1 MPGAVLNDQP
11 EAAEIPAGV
20 EGAERLRQVAN
31 RLKAEAFDPGSGR
44 MDYVRLADSEPYRH
58 YRRLAAGLRT
68 FDPNVLHG
76 QDERMA
82 FWLNL
87 YNALMV
93 DAVIRFGVRKS
104 VNEVR
109 GLFWRAAYQ
118 IGVLRFSLN
127 DIEHGI
133 LRADAGH
140 PAIPGAMTSSTASCA
155 PTPGIRPS
163 RGLTSP
169 QVTHDASSAY
179 SRSTPAFT
187 SRSTVPR
194 AAARPLPG
202 IAPTSWRL
210 NWTWPRQR
218 FSRMEASSAIWSGK
232 WSGSPGCFCGTP
244 PTSEASPW
252 PLARAS
258 RCLTLQHATS
268 GRDRRP
274 TC

>member
-93 DAVIRFGVRKS
+93 DAVIRFGVRTS

-118 IGVLRFSLN
+118 IGGLRFSLN

-140 PAIPGAMTSSTASCA
+140 PAIPGAHFAA
-155 PTPGIRPS
+155 GDP
-163 RGLTSP
+163 
-169 QVTHDASSAY
+169 
-179 SRSTPAFT
+179 
-187 SRSTVPR
+187 PR
-194 AAARPLPG
+194 RLSLLARPPHSLLAPLCLAQLP
-202 IAPTSWRL
+202 AH
-210 NWTWPRQR
+210 
-218 FSRMEASSAIWSGK
+218 
-232 WSGSPGCFCGTP
+232 
-244 PTSEASPW
+244 
-252 PLARAS
+252 
-258 RCLTLQHATS
+258 CLVS
-268 GRDRRP
+268 RRP
-274 TC
+274 VGS

>member
-140 PAIPGAMTSSTASCA
+140 PAIPGAHFAAGDPRRRLSLLALDPRIHFALHCASRSCPPIA
-155 PTPGIRPS
+155 WYRADRLPMELDLAAGNFLRSGGVRCDPG
-163 RGLTSP
+163 RGL
-169 QVTHDASSAY
+169 VWL
-179 SRSTPAFT
+179 SRLFLWYAPDFGSKPLALGARQPLLDF
-187 SRSTVPR
+187 
-194 AAARPLPG
+194 AARYIGPG
-202 IAPTSWRL
+202 P
-210 NWTWPRQR
+210 
-218 FSRMEASSAIWSGK
+218 EAD
-232 WSGSPGCFCGTP
+232 
-244 PTSEASPW
+244 
-252 PLARAS
+252 LLR
-258 RCLTLQHATS
+258 S
-268 GRDRRP
+268 GRPKVRFLSYDWSLNR
-274 TC
+274 